1 MLNDILG
8 SIQTHLSM
16 LDLALASSK
25 KIGAYAQVEN
35 LDAVVSETDNRERL
49 VNAIGTIQG
58 SIEKQIN
65 QLNAALL
72 QPEDINILKSWF
84 YDLSVWSDKMIEA
97 DKETVEI
104 LSQQKDNTTKEIAHL
119 FKNKELFKGNTS
131 CDLDLLSLTKIQ
143 VHEVIESAELTINSR
158 LN

>member
-25 KIGAYAQVEN
+25 KIGAYAQIEN

-119 FKNKELFKGNTS
+119 FKNKELFKGYNHNA
-131 CDLDLLSLTKIQ
+131 KK
-143 VHEVIESAELTINSR
+143 
-158 LN
+158 

>member
-1 MLNDILG
+1 MLNEILG

-25 KIGAYAQVEN
+25 KIAAYAQLEN
-35 LDAVVSETDNRERL
+35 LDAVVSETENRERL

-58 SIEKQIN
+58 SIEKKIN

-84 YDLSVWSDKMIEA
+84 YDLNVWSEKMIEA
-97 DKETVEI
+97 DKETVET

-119 FKNKELFKGNTS
+119 FKNKELFKGYNHNA
-131 CDLDLLSLTKIQ
+131 KK
-143 VHEVIESAELTINSR
+143 
-158 LN
+158 

>member
-1 MLNDILG
+1 MLNEILG

-25 KIGAYAQVEN
+25 KIAAYAQLEN

-72 QPEDINILKSWF
+72 QADDINILKSWF
-84 YDLSVWSDKMIEA
+84 YDLSIWSEKMIEA
-97 DKETVEI
+97 DRETVEI

-119 FKNKELFKGNTS
+119 FKNKELFKGYNHNA
-131 CDLDLLSLTKIQ
+131 KK
-143 VHEVIESAELTINSR
+143 
-158 LN
+158 

>member
-119 FKNKELFKGNTS
+119 FKNKELFKGYNHNA
-131 CDLDLLSLTKIQ
+131 KK
-143 VHEVIESAELTINSR
+143 
-158 LN
+158 

>member
-104 LSQQKDNTTKEIAHL
+104 LSQQKENTTKEIAHL
-119 FKNKELFKGNTS
+119 FKNKELFKGYNHS
-131 CDLDLLSLTKIQ
+131 KK
-143 VHEVIESAELTINSR
+143 
-158 LN
+158 